1 MKNEI
6 ENSGRGHRSHW
17 GGVCGAIF
25 DIRPALVSSV
35 ELKTA
40 IKPRA
45 ISYIGF
51 SVWSNTP
58 VLYFHSAPVF
68 LDLAMTR
75 VAGAKVRALRA
86 LFHHPPFPTSLPP
99 PFSTLRSSSP
109 GAETRLWYWLCFSS
123 LVNARYAAK
132 NTKNAG

>member
-75 VAGAKVRALRA
+75 VRRLEKRIRVGPAWLEGSEAEGGLRHCAL
-86 LFHHPPFPTSLPP
+86 LLSHSKP
-99 PFSTLRSSSP
+99 
-109 GAETRLWYWLCFSS
+109 
-123 LVNARYAAK
+123 NMK
-132 NTKNAG
+132 

>member
-75 VAGAKVRALRA
+75 VIIIITFRHYSRYFPSNL
-86 LFHHPPFPTSLPP
+86 LPIPF
-99 PFSTLRSSSP
+99 
-109 GAETRLWYWLCFSS
+109 
-123 LVNARYAAK
+123 
-132 NTKNAG
+132 